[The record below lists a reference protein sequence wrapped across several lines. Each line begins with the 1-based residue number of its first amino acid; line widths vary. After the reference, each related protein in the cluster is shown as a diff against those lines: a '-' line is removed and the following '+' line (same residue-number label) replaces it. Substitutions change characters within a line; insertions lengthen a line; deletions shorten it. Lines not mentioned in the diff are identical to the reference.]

1 MGRSRRVSEPHA
13 GGGWTT
19 RVADAPPP
27 EARVGRACVPV
38 DHENLERFG
47 WSERTDEGR
56 RRVVRSALGFAAE
69 IGVQVVVPPA
79 ETPSGLPAGAVV
91 VSQPPPAAF
100 RSNGDWAAD
109 LMKRVARHY
118 LADAE
123 EGPRAVEA
131 LLFYGLTGRT
141 ADYAGALA
149 QGLGYL
155 QGEVQAPAAGTV
167 MPRFPA
173 GVAGDDHAA
182 LRAALLEH
190 VAGAGDAWGSPH
202 SPYAC
207 AHVLTRA
214 HTERACSPLA
224 LDVGGSELRP
234 LSPSPYGDT
243 VGGWFA
249 WHLAET
255 RPRFRQ
261 FDPAELA
268 ADCNEWLAARAA
280 EDLLD
285 KAHLRGVVDGVPAR
299 LSSAPIRD
307 ALEALPVPPDMPAA
321 YGMVVSDQAAG
332 QERHPLNRPRPR
344 LDPVVGVEPAAF
356 RELDSRRPEDAVVL
370 EDRILGLCAGSGVAV
385 KLHDS
390 DRVRSFHGPAP
401 CRGGLAAHVVHPI
414 PERFGSTEDWGRSL
428 LGAVALAVQT
438 HPRLYDHARL
448 DRLFG
453 RDPAEG
459 ARVFDGATG
468 VLCGRY
474 GLDLSTVVSRA
485 RAFEAKPV
493 GDRVG
498 VSALDEIEDR
508 TGVPPARFEV
518 ARRAFW
524 TALGDACEREGV
536 ARGWA
541 DAAIATGD
549 HDHVMLERV
558 RRAADADVPSVV
570 RGCDRVLDLAVG
582 RTWGAVRPSGA
593 VERSVADVVADRL
606 LSNVGR
612 SEPRIDLDRRDSP
625 RVREVLG
632 RLTAANRPADAVLAE
647 VASGFTVGG
656 DRDDATVLEVVRE
669 RAEAVTEFMLDPT
682 RAWRPDR
689 VGDIEHS
696 RSATP
701 WRDLERARARRASE
715 VEPEAPGERGTDRDR
730 AVQPSR

>member
-1 MGRSRRVSEPHA
+1 MGRPRRVSEPHS
-13 GGGWTT
+13 GGGWAT
-19 RVADAPPP
+19 RVVDAAP

-38 DHENLERFG
+38 NHENLERFG
-47 WSERTDEGR
+47 WSERTEEGR

-69 IGVQVVVPPA
+69 IGVHVVVPPA
-79 ETPSGLPAGAVV
+79 ETPPGLPEGAVV

-118 LADAE
+118 LDDAE
-123 EGPRAVEA
+123 EGPRAVES

-155 QGEVQAPAAGTV
+155 QGEMQAPAAETGTL
-167 MPRFPA
+167 RLPA
-173 GVAGDDHAA
+173 GAAGGDHAA

-190 VAGAGDAWGSPH
+190 VAVAGDVWGSPH

-207 AHVLTRA
+207 ARVLTRA

-224 LDVGGSELRP
+224 LDAAPSELRP
-234 LSPSPYGDT
+234 WSPSQYGDT

-255 RPRFRQ
+255 RPRFRE
-261 FDPAELA
+261 FDPAEFA

-299 LSSAPIRD
+299 LSSGPIRD
-307 ALEALPVPPDMPAA
+307 ALEALPVPPDMPAV

-332 QERHPLNRPRPR
+332 QDRHPLGRLRPR

-390 DRVRSFHGPAP
+390 ARVRSFHAPAA

-428 LGAVALAVQT
+428 LGAVALAIQT

-459 ARVFDGATG
+459 ARVFDDAAG
-468 VLCGRY
+468 VLCDRY
-474 GLDLSTVVSRA
+474 GFDRSGVVSRA
-485 RAFEAKPV
+485 RAFEVKPV
-493 GDRVG
+493 GDRPG
-498 VSALDEIEDR
+498 VSALDGFEDR
-508 TGVPPARFEV
+508 PGAPAARFEV
-518 ARRAFW
+518 ARRSFW

-541 DAAIATGD
+541 DAAIAAAD
-549 HDHVMLERV
+549 HDHVMLQRV

-570 RGCDRVLDLAVG
+570 RACDRVLDVAAG
-582 RTWGAVRPSGA
+582 RTWGAVRSSGA

-606 LSNVGR
+606 LSNVGGP
-612 SEPRIDLDRRDSP
+612 EPRMDPDRRDSL
-625 RVREVLG
+625 RVREVVG
-632 RLTAANRPADAVLAE
+632 RLAAANRPADAVLAE
-647 VASGFTVGG
+647 VAPGFAVGG
-656 DRDDATVLEVVRE
+656 DRDDVTVLEVVRE
-669 RAEAVTEFMLDPT
+669 RAEAVTEFILDPT
-682 RAWRPDR
+682 RAWRTDR
-689 VGDIEHS
+689 LGDVEHS

-701 WRDLERARARRASE
+701 WRDLERARAWRASE
-715 VEPEAPGERGTDRDR
+715 LEPEAPGERGTDRDR